1 MPGALDLQF
10 YAKPG
15 LKSLCRRSGMA
26 VKAKR
31 HIHCGVG
38 LLKVSSEAIL
48 QALGR
53 LSLRKHAKRGGK

>member
-1 MPGALDLQF
+1 MPGALDWQF
-10 YAKPG
+10 YAKSG

-31 HIHCGVG
+31 RIHCGVG

-53 LSLRKHAKRGGK
+53 LGIRKHAKRGGK